1 MSIEITNEP
10 MPSPRATGRTS
21 GRLHLKFVK
30 EATGEL
36 LGEVES
42 DPMHENERRTRDD
55 AKILD
60 VGHGSE

>member
-1 MSIEITNEP
+1 MSIEVTNEP
-10 MPSPRATGRTS
+10 MPAPRASGRTW
-21 GRLHLKFVK
+21 GRLYLKFVR

-60 VGHGSE
+60 VGHRSE

>member
-1 MSIEITNEP
+1 MSIEIVNEP
-10 MPSPRATGRTS
+10 APPPRASGRTS

-30 EATGEL
+30 ESTGEV

-42 DPMHENERRTRDD
+42 DPMKENERRTRDD

-60 VGHGSE
+60 VGRRE